1 MSTKQS
7 QQPSYLTTP
16 SPHAAQQPPK
26 QKKTKRGGRRGKTQ
40 AALQKQT
47 EQIAL
52 QQHIEEMEL
61 SLERQLALGPRTSGG
76 SYTWE
81 LSLERQLALGP
92 RTSAPEQHP
101 LELPDEP
108 PGVDRGDCDGS
119 SRLWLYLSPCT

>member
-26 QKKTKRGGRRGKTQ
+26 QNKTKRGGRRGKTQ

-52 QQHIEEMEL
+52 QQHIEEM
-61 SLERQLALGPRTSGG
+61 
-76 SYTWE
+76 E

-119 SRLWLYLSPCT
+119 SRLWLYLSRGT